1 MATRARGSSRSRDG
15 LDEAAF
21 QAMGLNEPAPKAR
34 SSGTRTRSS
43 SGTQQTRK
51 APARKPSSGKT
62 GQNRTRSANKR
73 PSAGGRGRTGQGRPR
88 TPPPRKSHNPVM
100 ILIGWIG
107 LTIASAWMLLAG
119 SVGFA
124 ARAVGRGARDLDPH
138 HRRDGLGLLTLGVA
152 IVLAASLWVRMD
164 NTVGHGIH
172 IAALTAVGS
181 LSWLIPAL
189 AALLSWR
196 FLRHPDRNSQTGRA
210 AIGWTCLLLG
220 LAGLMHIAKGAPR
233 PAAGVH
239 AIRLAGGYLGYA
251 VAGPLAHAITTG
263 VTALLLV
270 LLCAF

>member
-73 PSAGGRGRTGQGRPR
+73 PSASGKGRTGRGRPR

-138 HRRDGLGLLTLGVA
+138 HRRDGLGLLTLGAA
-152 IVLAASLWVRMD
+152 IVLAAGLWFRMP
-164 NTVGHGIH
+164 N
-172 IAALTAVGS
+172 AAGRSIRSVAVGG
-181 LSWLIPAL
+181 
-189 AALLSWR
+189 
-196 FLRHPDRNSQTGRA
+196 FGRS
-210 AIGWTCLLLG
+210 
-220 LAGLMHIAKGAPR
+220 
-233 PAAGVH
+233 
-239 AIRLAGGYLGYA
+239 
-251 VAGPLAHAITTG
+251 
-263 VTALLLV
+263 
-270 LLCAF
+270 